1 MRGEKEYVKCS
12 SIKVIQVQYKGLTVR
27 DIIKFAK
34 TKIDINS
41 YLPDYE
47 YLKETNREWLWNVVN
62 SLIPNEFQKYIKI
75 WEEKRREELLQ
86 SSNLAI
92 RVKPEFLDIFK
103 SSQSVSTIKGKSHF
117 LTRNPK
123 ITKDKISISIL
134 NEEKKELER
143 RSDAFQNEVKQLK
156 NKLSRLEEIEKENED
171 NLDKLSKL
179 YDAGIINEEGYY
191 INNRM
196 E

>member
-1 MRGEKEYVKCS
+1 M
-12 SIKVIQVQYKGLTVR
+12 R

-47 YLKETNREWLWNVVN
+47 YLKESNREWLWNVVN

-134 NEEKKELER
+134 NEEKR
-143 RSDAFQNEVKQLK
+143 N
-156 NKLSRLEEIEKENED
+156 
-171 NLDKLSKL
+171 
-179 YDAGIINEEGYY
+179 
-191 INNRM
+191 
-196 E
+196 

>member
-1 MRGEKEYVKCS
+1 MEQQFDFTVSDLASKWTSKTEFYNVLTREGGLYLPLIKDSTLRFIRSLMRGEKEYVKCR
-12 SIKVIQVQYKGLTVR
+12 SIKVIQVPQYKGLTVR

-47 YLKETNREWLWNVVN
+47 YLKEPNREWLWNVVN

-103 SSQSVSTIKGKSHF
+103 SSQSVSTIKGKPHF

-134 NEEKKELER
+134 NEEKR
-143 RSDAFQNEVKQLK
+143 N
-156 NKLSRLEEIEKENED
+156 
-171 NLDKLSKL
+171 
-179 YDAGIINEEGYY
+179 
-191 INNRM
+191 
-196 E
+196 